1 MDADGAF
8 RAKRLEHVHR
18 FFRADMVAAH
28 QLARAEGTDCD
39 QRQPWPRSEEH
50 TSELQSLVRISYAVF
65 CLEKKNTHRPALT
78 NRFILGRNQVGT
90 PEIIT
95 HRALQCLLATTH
107 GKQYK
112 RDYNPNA
119 TK

>member
-39 QRQPWPRSEEH
+39 QRQPWPPPLGGFSHPASIAPAGVAGEE
-50 TSELQSLVRISYAVF
+50 QIAAR
-65 CLEKKNTHRPALT
+65 
-78 NRFILGRNQVGT
+78 
-90 PEIIT
+90 
-95 HRALQCLLATTH
+95 
-107 GKQYK
+107 K
-112 RDYNPNA
+112 RDSESGPDRPVAVAHPTPPPMMAASA
-119 TK
+119 TNLHTGLARHPPATAPTPHK